1 MLTHADLVIVGAGMV
16 GSALALA
23 LADSGLSVVLL
34 DRGPL
39 KPGAVESDLP
49 FEPRVSALSLASQ
62 RILQRLGAWD
72 GILARRVSPYQA
84 MHVWDGSG
92 TGAVHFDA
100 ASVHA
105 EVLGHIVENR
115 VVQDALLE
123 RLAEANVLLL
133 PEARLELLRRSGD
146 QWLVQLAGD
155 RQIRA
160 PLVVAADGAT
170 SAVRR
175 LAGLETREWDYL
187 HHAIVTSVRCAES
200 HQRTAWQRFTDD
212 GPLAF
217 LPLDR
222 GGDTQW
228 CSIVWSCTPKQGE
241 RLMALDDAAFC
252 QALGEAFEH
261 RLGEVECSD
270 TRLCIPLRQ
279 RHAKRYVEP
288 GLTLIGDAAHV
299 IHPLAG
305 QGVNLGFLDAA
316 VLAEELRHAQARG
329 EAIAEQRVLE
339 RYERRR
345 MPHNLAMMA
354 AMEGFQRLFQDD
366 RLPLRWLRNA
376 ALKQVDR
383 HFEAKAL
390 FVRRALGLS
399 GDVPEL
405 AKVVA

>member
-39 KPGAVESDLP
+39 TPGAVESDLP

-187 HHAIVTSVRCAES
+187 HHALVTSVRCAES

-222 GGDTQW
+222 GGDTRW

-261 RLGEVECSD
+261 RLGKVGCSD

-288 GLTLIGDAAHV
+288 GLALIGDAAHV

-329 EAIAEQRVLE
+329 ESIAEQRVLE